1 MSGESGL
8 RRQKWDDELDKVTGH
23 QSIVVEANE
32 GKIRARPSAGRESE
46 GAGQGGLLQLYGRL
60 STGHGADPEE

>member
-8 RRQKWDDELDKVTGH
+8 RKQKWGDELDKVTGH
-23 QSIVVEANE
+23 QSIVVGTNE
-32 GKIRARPSAGRESE
+32 GRRRARPSAGRESE
-46 GAGQGGLLQLYGRL
+46 EAGQGGLLHLYERL